1 MKEAGNNSYQS
12 ILVDK
17 EACIGCINCI
27 KRCPTKAIRVMD
39 GKAQIDSSKCINC
52 GDCVMVCQKRA
63 MHPNFDGIDIINN
76 FKYKVA
82 LPASSFFGQFRN
94 ADDVDKILN
103 SLLYIGFDDVFEAA
117 RGDDVLSGIVKKAL
131 AEGKLAKPL
140 ISAACP
146 ACVEL
151 ILMCFHNLKNNLV
164 PFVPASHIAAKL
176 AREEAVRKTGLA
188 PEDIGVFFISPCP
201 AHASAIKTDLYK
213 SGCKIDGVLSVREVS
228 LKVMNLKF
236 DGVEVK
242 TRFKAGTTGIR
253 CAVTGGEVKNVGSS
267 RALAVDG
274 MENVISVLKEL
285 EDGKHPELEYVE
297 LNACPSGCVG
307 GAMNLENA
315 FFAKSTIMK
324 LRREVV
330 KERENTTDKADK
342 PLDFYI
348 RPEPWQVNNA
358 YYQLDEDFTQA
369 FIKMRKLEEVRQQL
383 PGLDCGICGA
393 PSCKAFAE
401 DVAKGRVS
409 ITRCIKFGNIDKK
422 GGGAMTVSEMI
433 EKLGLEVFNLS
444 DGGAVIEDY
453 CASDLFSYVISKVK
467 EKCCWLTIMSNVNI
481 TAVAKLSEMSAVV
494 LCDGVRPDENLTNK
508 ARQQEITILGSKLP
522 IFETCVALSKII

>member
-1 MKEAGNNSYQS
+1 MKESGKKSYQS
-12 ILVDK
+12 ILVD
-17 EACIGCINCI
+17 ENACIGCINCI
-27 KRCPTKAIRVMD
+27 KRCPTKAIRVID
-39 GKAQIDSSKCINC
+39 GKAQIDTAKCINC
-52 GDCVMVCQKRA
+52 GQCVMVCQKRA
-63 MHPNFDGIDIINN
+63 MHPNYDSISVIEGY
-76 FKYKVA
+76 KYKVA
-82 LPASSFFGQFRN
+82 LPSGAFFGQFRN

-103 SLLYIGFDDVFEAA
+103 SLLAVGFDDVFEVA
-117 RGDDVLSGIVKKAL
+117 RGDDILSGIVKKAL

-140 ISAACP
+140 ISSACP

-164 PFVPASHIAAKL
+164 PFLPAAHIAAKL
-176 AREEAVRKTGLA
+176 AREEAVKKTGLD

-201 AHASAIKTDLYK
+201 AHASAVKTDLYRDK
-213 SGCKIDGVLSVREVS
+213 GDIDGVLSIREVS
-228 LKVMNLKF
+228 LKVMNLRF
-236 DGVEVK
+236 DEVATK
-242 TRFKAGTTGIR
+242 IHVKAGTTGMR
-253 CAVTGGEVKNVGSS
+253 CAVSGGEVKNVGSN

-285 EDGKHPELEYVE
+285 EDGKHPELEFVE

-307 GAMNLENA
+307 GTLNLENA
-315 FFAKSTIMK
+315 FFAKSTLMK
-324 LRREVV
+324 LRREVL

-342 PLDFYI
+342 PISFYL

-358 YYQLDEDFTQA
+358 YYQLDEDFKQA
-369 FIKMRKLEEVRQQL
+369 FIKMRKLEEVKQQL

-401 DVAKGRVS
+401 DVAKGKVK
-409 ITRCIKFGNIDKK
+409 ITQCIKFRNNEKK
-422 GGGAMTVSEMI
+422 REGKMTVAEMTD
-433 EKLGLEVFNLS
+433 KLGLEVFNLS
-444 DGGAVIEDY
+444 DGDAVIEDY

-494 LCDGVRPDENLTNK
+494 LCDGVKPDEALINK
-508 ARQQEITILGSKLP
+508 AKQQGITILGSELP

>member
-63 MHPNFDGIDIINN
+63 MHPNFDGIDVINN

-117 RGDDVLSGIVKKAL
+117 RGDDILSGIVKKAL

-188 PEDIGVFFISPCP
+188 AEDIGVFFISPCP

-242 TRFKAGTTGIR
+242 LDPNNNEIMCRGHNVMIGYYKAPELTAQAIDKDGWFHTGDTGKFDEYGRLTITGRIKSIFKTSMGKYINPFLIEEKFLQSPFID
-253 CAVTGGEVKNVGSS
+253 CMMVVGENQKFAA
-267 RALAVDG
+267 ALIVPNF
-274 MENVISVLKEL
+274 EFLKSWC
-285 EDGKHPELEYVE
+285 GKHGVEYTTKAETLQNDIVKARFVKE
-297 LNACPSGCVG
+297 VNKY
-307 GAMNLENA
+307 NA
-315 FFAKSTIMK
+315 FFGDTEKI
-324 LRREVV
+324 RRFELIPEEWTPKDGILTPTLKV
-330 KERENTTDKADK
+330 KRSVAIEKYR
-342 PLDFYI
+342 
-348 RPEPWQVNNA
+348 
-358 YYQLDEDFTQA
+358 
-369 FIKMRKLEEVRQQL
+369 
-383 PGLDCGICGA
+383 
-393 PSCKAFAE
+393 
-401 DVAKGRVS
+401 DV
-409 ITRCIKFGNIDKK
+409 IDKMF
-422 GGGAMTVSEMI
+422 A
-433 EKLGLEVFNLS
+433 
-444 DGGAVIEDY
+444 
-453 CASDLFSYVISKVK
+453 
-467 EKCCWLTIMSNVNI
+467 
-481 TAVAKLSEMSAVV
+481 
-494 LCDGVRPDENLTNK
+494 
-508 ARQQEITILGSKLP
+508 
-522 IFETCVALSKII
+522 